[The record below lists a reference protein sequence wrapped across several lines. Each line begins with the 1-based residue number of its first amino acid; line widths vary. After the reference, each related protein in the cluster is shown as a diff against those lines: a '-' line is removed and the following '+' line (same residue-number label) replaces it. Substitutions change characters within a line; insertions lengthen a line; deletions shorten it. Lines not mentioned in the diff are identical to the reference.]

1 MNQHLFKTLVLDRA
15 GRPRKHSN
23 DCDLASHPMARS
35 AAGHR
40 SRAHALP
47 RLLIFV
53 AGAAGILAIMAA
65 CDANEP
71 TANVALALK
80 SNAEALSGLEITGY
94 YERELLGN
102 AAESLKQ
109 LHTPEPEAEF
119 CQRVSFRSRLDG
131 NRVHQ
136 QTKYPPSK
144 FTSPNSVNERSFDGK
159 TLYSGTANP
168 SSESRGVLMIHT
180 PLTLIEDEKRFRNWG
195 PIYDFTYLHAAG
207 FDGLQNSSQLGQ
219 ALYSRVLD
227 LVSHGELIASSSA
240 RRDGKAVEVLE
251 LRYPEPWMSRS
262 RTEIE
267 TDPNFQF
274 VGESQKIQRTLEKER
289 RTLEGA
295 TRTARVT
302 LDPAMNYAVVG
313 MAEYRGDSGELM
325 FDAVNSDF
333 IDMGQGLWLPRT
345 CAIDGYAFAL
355 HPKFN
360 SKAAL
365 YRTNIKIEKIE
376 RAKFSEKD
384 FQVWF
389 DVPGLSVSDFT
400 HATAK
405 PGRPY
410 TYRVPVNVEQLG
422 VSRGRYFWLG
432 INLAVFIVLALLVA
446 WRVKQKRKGHA

>member
-1 MNQHLFKTLVLDRA
+1 
-15 GRPRKHSN
+15 
-23 DCDLASHPMARS
+23 
-35 AAGHR
+35 
-40 SRAHALP
+40 
-47 RLLIFV
+47 
-53 AGAAGILAIMAA
+53 
-65 CDANEP
+65 
-71 TANVALALK
+71 
-80 SNAEALSGLEITGY
+80 
-94 YERELLGN
+94 
-102 AAESLKQ
+102 
-109 LHTPEPEAEF
+109 
-119 CQRVSFRSRLDG
+119 
-131 NRVHQ
+131 
-136 QTKYPPSK
+136 
-144 FTSPNSVNERSFDGK
+144 
-159 TLYSGTANP
+159 
-168 SSESRGVLMIHT
+168 
-180 PLTLIEDEKRFRNWG
+180 
-195 PIYDFTYLHAAG
+195 
-207 FDGLQNSSQLGQ
+207 
-219 ALYSRVLD
+219 
-227 LVSHGELIASSSA
+227 
-240 RRDGKAVEVLE
+240 
-251 LRYPEPWMSRS
+251 MSRS